1 MEKDVQEIPAVN
13 DRRLSYYEINAQDPM
28 NPRLGA
34 GSPQEVLNLPDDG
47 TNIRFFMLDPLDAI
61 PWRARWYKGDMD
73 ESGKITTYPQAHTSQ
88 AEGAWAGFFLPLL
101 PRMAKIAKNILAG
114 QFQKERSHDGPMW
127 VRVRPAGLA
136 VAIIPGPPKLESLLE
151 DQPESRWW
159 PVYVRLLGDPTALSD
174 LLEAIGRLEI
184 DAYDEKGPDE

>member
-1 MEKDVQEIPAVN
+1 MEKDVQETTAAN
-13 DRRLSYYEINAQDPM
+13 DRRLSYYEINAQDPV

-34 GSPQEVLNLPDDG
+34 GSPQEILNLPDDG

-73 ESGKITTYPQAHTSQ
+73 ESGRITTYPPAHPSQ

-101 PRMAKIAKNILAG
+101 PRMAKIAKGILAG
-114 QFQKERSHDGPMW
+114 QFQTDESGESPTW
-127 VRVRPAGLA
+127 VRVLPKGLI
-136 VAIIPGPPKLESLLE
+136 VTSIPGPPKLESLLA

-159 PVYVRLLGDPTALSD
+159 TVYVRLIGDAAALGE
-174 LLEAIGRLEI
+174 LLEAIGTLEI
-184 DAYDEKGPDE
+184 DPYDEGPHE